1 MPLLKIVCTCNN
13 IKERTWKTTCKWRW
27 SDSLGVNPKCPL
39 IIIGRS
45 LRGHLHV
52 CGQNWWAH
60 QFVGG
65 KSHDFSLIF
74 CSHVL
79 ANLMLT
85 KSRWTFS
92 VICSSKYQFNFF
104 RSKVHNA
111 YAPTYCLAKA
121 HILLEGN
128 KTNVHLLKHK
138 WASVYCFK
146 KIGHWQ
152 DVLL

>member
-1 MPLLKIVCTCNN
+1 MPLLNIVYTYSKNHLQMKVEWQSGCQSKMPTH
-13 IKERTWKTTCKWRW
+13 
-27 SDSLGVNPKCPL
+27 
-39 IIIGRS
+39 IGWS

-85 KSRWTFS
+85 KLRGTFS

-111 YAPTYCLAKA
+111 YAPTYCLTKA